1 MLHKQTVIKQQEKQ
15 QHAFTVDVE
24 DWYHGAGDCK
34 IKVSAERRLH
44 YGLESLLQLLAKYQI
59 KGTFFWLGEAALD
72 NPELVKKV
80 AQAGHEI
87 GCHGLFHDFIY
98 NISPKKFKTDTKL
111 SQEIL
116 ADLIGKPIIAYR
128 APYFS
133 ITRKSFWALEIL
145 AELGFWYD
153 SSIFPIKN
161 WRYGIP
167 DFAPQTQLIQTH
179 AGLIYEIPVSVRQVL
194 GQNIPVT
201 GGAYF
206 RIYPYSL
213 TKSNFIAAER
223 QHQSVIFYI
232 HPWELDP
239 DHPPISLQWKERLTH
254 YVNIHSTKAK
264 LEQLMKDFAFT
275 SLSEILENQVSSR
288 NQTYSTVAKF
298 S

>member
-1 MLHKQTVIKQQEKQ
+1 MFCVKSAIKKQEQQ

-24 DWYHGAGDCK
+24 DWYHGASDVK
-34 IKVSAERRLH
+34 IKASAERRLH
-44 YGLESLLQLLAKYQI
+44 YGLESLLELLAKYQI

-72 NPELVKKV
+72 NPYLVKKV

-98 NISPKKFKTDTKL
+98 NISPQKFKADTKR
-111 SQEIL
+111 SQELL
-116 ADLIGKPIIAYR
+116 ADLTGKSIIAYR

-145 AELGFWYD
+145 AELGFRYD

-167 DFAPQTQLIQTH
+167 DFAPRSQSIQTN
-179 AGLIYEIPVSVRQVL
+179 AGLIYEMPLSVRQVL
-194 GQNIPVT
+194 GQNIPVA

-206 RIYPYSL
+206 RIYPYAV
-213 TKSNFIAAER
+213 TKSNFLAAER
-223 QHQSVIFYI
+223 QNQPIVFYI

-239 DHPPISLQWKERLTH
+239 NHPPISLQWKERLTH
-254 YVNIHSTKAK
+254 YINIHSTKTK

-275 SLSEILENQVSSR
+275 SLSEILENQVL
-288 NQTYSTVAKF
+288 NKNKTYPALTNF
-298 S
+298 